1 MEINKE
7 LAVVK
12 KQVIGAN
19 EAAQGLTINSRPK
32 LEEAKI
38 VLNKIGVAK
47 KFVKG
52 KKEEITK
59 PMKEALDKVKDLF
72 SPLEEMIIKAEDM
85 VKGKMLDYNRILQA
99 EEEKRRLAL
108 EAEAKKKNAD
118 DSKVEKAVEKV
129 EAVIEKR
136 EAIPTRKNKVIEIF
150 DESKVPD
157 RYWVIDKVAVR
168 RDAIDNGIEIPGV
181 KVVIEETIVNR

>member
-72 SPLEEMIIKAEDM
+72 SPLEEMIIKADDM